1 MDAAFLDEIVARVLE
16 AAGAGAPLAPAA
28 WQLLVRRYAETAR
41 EDLGAPIASGL
52 TAALAAAPTADPAA
66 ALLLCADA
74 SRVSD
79 DPCLAAAAV
88 DLVAA
93 IRGAWPSARAGEA
106 WRGLDACLQAA
117 ELAADPAV
125 VPASVDELERL
136 VARDYEPGDGLG
148 AGPDLDTDAAAALL
162 TAYEVT
168 GRLPY
173 AMLADELLQ
182 AVRRRAWPDAFDGCC
197 AAARVCCRLAAL
209 HADADYREAA
219 VVPPG
224 ADYAA
229 DARAVLT
236 AQLEAARARG
246 AGAAVYAI
254 ALGEWLALQREL
266 H

>member
-1 MDAAFLDEIVARVLE
+1 MDAGFVDEIVARVLE
-16 AAGAGAPLAPAA
+16 AVEAGAALDPAG
-28 WQLLVRRYAETAR
+28 WRLLVRRYAETAR
-41 EDLGAPIASGL
+41 EDLGAPIAAG
-52 TAALAAAPTADPAA
+52 LAATLDAAPAGDPAA

-79 DPCLAAAAV
+79 DPRLAAAAV

-117 ELAADPAV
+117 DLAADPAV
-125 VPASVDELERL
+125 VPASIDELERL
-136 VARDYEPGDGLG
+136 VARDYEPGEGLG
-148 AGPDLDTDAAAALL
+148 AGADLDLDAAAALL
-162 TAYEVT
+162 TAYDVT

-182 AVRRRAWPDAFDGCC
+182 LARRAWPDSFDGRC

-219 VVPPG
+219 VVAPD

-229 DARAVLT
+229 DARAVLA